1 MSELYLMIGCPGA
14 GKSTFLKNHVG
25 NGVVISRDNIR
36 FSFPIDQDN
45 YFAYEDKVLIMFYD
59 EINKNLKEGRNVFVD
74 QTSLT
79 PKARKELLKH
89 LWNYDV
95 VNAIWI
101 DEPLETCLERNEQR
115 QGTKAYVPK
124 HVICK
129 MYHRLVPPSLN
140 EGFKRIFRYNS
151 KENKLTY
158 IGEKIT

>member
-14 GKSTFLKNHVG
+14 GKSTFLKNHIK
-25 NGVVISRDNIR
+25 NGVVVSRDKIR
-36 FSFPIDQDN
+36 FSFPINQDN

-59 EINKNLKEGRNVFVD
+59 EINKNLKEGKNVFVD

-89 LWNYDV
+89 LWNYDA
-95 VNAIWI
+95 VNVIWI
-101 DEPLETCLERNEQR
+101 DEPLEICLERNEQR
-115 QGTKAYVPK
+115 QGTKAYVPRN
-124 HVICK
+124 VICK
-129 MYHRLVPPSLN
+129 MYHRLVPPSLD

-158 IGEKIT
+158 IGEKIK